1 MTDRPRLGEGVRYHP
16 ESVLDQIAS
25 ILPAGYFT
33 RDDVEAI
40 RQEAA
45 YAMGA
50 QAVAL
55 FSVADRIAALL
66 PPEDNHG

>member
-33 RDDVEAI
+33 REDVEDE
-40 RQEAA
+40 RHRYPWET
-45 YAMGA
+45 
-50 QAVAL
+50 
-55 FSVADRIAALL
+55 R
-66 PPEDNHG
+66 